1 MIDMGSDKIIPISVA
16 CAWHVFARDIVI
28 TRKYITK
35 NYERRRIEVL
45 NFYSEKK
52 LFDTEEE
59 MQRYIFLHKNQH
71 NVSIH
76 KKARLCMDD
85 MYSITK
91 INKKKVP
98 TYKKIFRTA
107 ERRRTH
113 HCELK
118 NKSEDGVELKNKS
131 EDGVELKN
139 KSEDEMVV

>member
-59 MQRYIFLHKNQH
+59 MQQYVILHKNER
-71 NVSIH
+71 NNPIP

-131 EDGVELKN
+131 ED
-139 KSEDEMVV
+139 EMVV